1 MPQPVS
7 VSGSFDKDYA
17 DYNGLDGKFAEELL
31 ASRGTRYVV
40 VGIIEGIS
48 SKDDWRTGEVTPT
61 VRPVHLEVVR
71 GDEAVVVRQILDRIW
86 RERMDTV
93 ADPQRTLMEANEDEE
108 TWHHRDGN
116 LPYPNGSAQPDQAGS

>member
-1 MPQPVS
+1 MPQPVN

-61 VRPVHLEVVR
+61 IRPVHLEVVR

-93 ADPQRTLMEANEDEE
+93 ADPQRTLMEADEDEE
-108 TWHHRDGN
+108 TWHHRDGA
-116 LPYPNGSAQPDQAGS
+116 PYPNGSTQPDQAGS